1 MILDRVVEFALSQR
15 VFVLLATAV
24 LIGAGVRATQLTPI
38 DAFPDVSTTQVK
50 VIIRAPGMTPE
61 EVESRITAPVEVE
74 MLGIP
79 RQTTLRSVTKYTL
92 SDITIDFE
100 DGTDIYWARQQ
111 IAERLA
117 GIWSS
122 LPHGIEGGVAPPTTP
137 LGEMFMF
144 TIEGG
149 SLDLAERRALLDWV
163 IRPALR
169 TVEGVA
175 DVNALG
181 GEVETFEVT
190 PRADAML
197 AQGIGLHELKAAIEQ
212 NNRNDGAGR
221 LIDGEEVLL
230 VRSEGSIQELDE
242 LRAIVVRSH
251 PVEPVRVGDLA
262 DVHRGALARQGA
274 VTRDGVGE
282 AVQGLV
288 LGLRGANAR
297 DVVRGVRAK
306 LAEIAPALPAGVVVD
321 VFYDRGELVR
331 TAVGAVQAALIGAI
345 LLVIVVLVVFLA
357 DWRAAVTVVLVLP
370 VSVLATF
377 LWMRW
382 FGLSANLMSL
392 GGIAIAI
399 GMLVDSA
406 VVVIENVVSHLSR
419 PDASRLPRL
428 HVIYRAARE
437 VGLPVASST
446 AIIVLVFLPLL
457 TLEGLEGKLFTPVAL
472 TIVFAL
478 VSALVLSLTGLP
490 VLASL
495 MIRPGVQ
502 SGPGF
507 LRALERRYRASL
519 EQAFARPSWVLAT
532 VALLL
537 VMTLFLYPRIGRI
550 FLPTLTEGSVI
561 VQLEK
566 LPSISL
572 DSSLALDLRVEQA
585 LIERVPEVVGVVART
600 GSDEIG
606 LDPMGLNQTDAFLVL
621 RPRAEWEVDSAEQLL
636 DRIRVVMQDFPGV
649 SHGFTQP
656 IEMRVAEM
664 LTGVRGD
671 VAVKVFAHDLE
682 TLTQTTRAIAQRLES
697 LPGAQDVFRTLSE
710 GAEYL
715 EVEIDPLAA
724 GRLGLSVDDIQ
735 QRLRSRLEGVRA
747 GTVFQDARR
756 IPVMLRGAPL
766 IRESSLDFVN
776 LQLPTD
782 RPEPIPLAQVAALRR
797 VEGPVQINR
806 EGASRLAVVTANV
819 RGRDLVGFV
828 DDAKRL
834 VASELTLPVGVRLDW
849 GGQFENQQRASAR
862 LTLVVPVAL
871 GLIFL
876 LLFSTF
882 RSVAQAAL
890 VLGNVPLALIGGV
903 LALWASGEYLS
914 VPATIGFIALLG
926 IAVQNGVVL
935 VTTFNQLVAEGMD
948 IEAVVRDGAARRL
961 RPVLM
966 TAAST
971 AFGLAP
977 LLIASG
983 PGSELQRPLAI
994 VVIGGLVSATA
1005 LTLILLPMSYR
1016 WLSGRASQERIA

>member
-1 MILDRVVEFALSQR
+1 MSLARLVAFALSQR
-15 VFVLLATAV
+15 VFVLLATTV
-24 LIGAGVRATQLTPI
+24 LIGAGLRAYRETPI

-79 RQTTLRSVTKYTL
+79 RQTTLRSITKYTL
-92 SDITIDFE
+92 ADITIDFE

-111 IAERLA
+111 IGERLA
-117 GIWSS
+117 GIWGS
-122 LPHGIEGGVAPPTTP
+122 LPTGIEGGVAPMTTP

-144 TIEGG
+144 TVEGG
-149 SLDLAERRALLDWV
+149 GLGLSERRALLDWV

-175 DVNALG
+175 DVNSLG

-190 PRADAML
+190 PHADAML
-197 AQGIGLHELKAAIEQ
+197 AQGIGLHALREAIER

-221 LIDGEEVLL
+221 LVDGEEVLL
-230 VRSEGSIQELDE
+230 VRSQGSIQTLDA
-242 LRAIVVRSH
+242 LRAVVVRSH
-251 PVEPVRVGDLA
+251 PTEPVRVGDLA
-262 DVHRGALARQGA
+262 DVQRGALARQGA
-274 VTRDGVGE
+274 VTRDGTGE

-306 LAEIAPALPAGVVVD
+306 LAELAPALPDGVRVNI
-321 VFYDRGELVR
+321 FYDRGELVR
-331 TAVGAVQAALIGAI
+331 TAVGAVQAALLGAI
-345 LLVIVVLVVFLA
+345 VLVIIVLVAFLA
-357 DWRAAVTVVLVLP
+357 DWRAAVTVAFVLP
-370 VSVLATF
+370 LSVLATF
-377 LWMRW
+377 VWMRW

-406 VVVIENVVSHLSR
+406 VVVIENVVTHLGRS
-419 PDASRLPRL
+419 DAARLPPL

-437 VGLPVASST
+437 VSLPVASGT
-446 AIIVLVFLPLL
+446 LIIVLVFLPLL

-478 VSALVLSLTGLP
+478 ISALLLSLTVLP

-495 MIRPGVQ
+495 LIRPRSE
-502 SGPGF
+502 SGPSF
-507 LRALERRYRASL
+507 LRALEDRYRSRL
-519 EQAFARPSWVLAT
+519 EWAFARPRWVIAG

-537 VMTLFLYPRIGRI
+537 LMTAFLYPRIGRI

-572 DSSLALDLRVEQA
+572 TSSLDLDLRIERA
-585 LIERVPEVVGVVART
+585 LIERVPEIVGVVART
-600 GSDEIG
+600 GADEIG

-621 RPRAEWEVDSAEQLL
+621 RPRAEWEVDSSEALL
-636 DRIRVVMQDFPGV
+636 DRIRLVMDDFPGV
-649 SHGFTQP
+649 AYGFTQP

-671 VAVKVFAHDLE
+671 VAVKVFAHELE
-682 TLTQTTRAIAQRLES
+682 TLTHVTREIARRVEA

-715 EVEIDPLAA
+715 EVDIDPLAA

-735 QRLRSRLEGVRA
+735 ERLRARLEGVRA
-747 GTVFQDARR
+747 GTVFEGARR
-756 IPVMLRGAPL
+756 IPIMLRGAPL
-766 IRESSLDFVN
+766 LRESAIDFVN
-776 LQLPTD
+776 LQLPTE

-828 DDAKRL
+828 DEAKR
-834 VASELTLPVGVRLDW
+834 VVDDELELPPGVRLEW
-849 GGQFENQQRASAR
+849 GGQFENQQRAAQR
-862 LTLVVPVAL
+862 LALVVPIAL
-871 GLIFL
+871 ALIFV

-882 RSVAQAAL
+882 RSVGQAWL
-890 VLGNVPLALIGGV
+890 VLGNVPLALVGGV
-903 LALWASGEYLS
+903 FALWASGEYLS

-926 IAVQNGVVL
+926 IAVLNGVVL
-935 VTTFNQLVAEGMD
+935 VTTFNQLLAEGMALED
-948 IEAVVRDGAARRL
+948 VVRDGATRRL

-971 AFGLAP
+971 AFGLMP

-1016 WLSGRASQERIA
+1016 WLSLREAARR